1 MTASILG
8 FPSTSYNAAL
18 STISSALILISF
30 PYTFADEV
38 KFVPFPKYKLK
49 VGDSFL
55 CQSNSLVSVDYNGD
69 LTKYNQES
77 FGFKIISDD
86 EIDFSNSYPLNLFD
100 QTTFPIVEMTDRRL
114 EFGMGATYGGQFDG
128 TKTFWFRA
136 QSLLT
141 TRLLLLSANC
151 ERL

>member
-1 MTASILG
+1 MKTL
-8 FPSTSYNAAL
+8 L
-18 STISSALILISF
+18 SALLILYATFSF
-30 PYTFADEV
+30 AEDTEYFL
-38 KFVPFPKYKLK
+38 FPKYRLK

-69 LTKYNQES
+69 LIEYKQES
-77 FGFKIISDD
+77 FGLKIISDN
-86 EIDFSNSYPLNLFD
+86 EIDFSKNYPLALLER
-100 QTTFPIVEMTDRRL
+100 TTFPIIEMDDTRL
-114 EFGMGATYGGQFDG
+114 EFGTGATYGGQFDG

>member
-1 MTASILG
+1 MG
-8 FPSTSYNAAL
+8 FKMKTL
-18 STISSALILISF
+18 LSALLILF
-30 PYTFADEV
+30 ATYTFADEV
-38 KFVPFPKYKLK
+38 RFVPNPQYGLK

-55 CQSNSLVSVDYNGD
+55 CHSNSLVSVDYKGD
-69 LTKYNQES
+69 LTEYNQES

-100 QTTFPIVEMTDRRL
+100 QTTFPIVEMTDTRL
-114 EFGMGATYGGQFDG
+114 EFGKGATYGGQFDG
-128 TKTFWFRA
+128 GKTFWFRA

-141 TRLLLLSANC
+141 SPLLLLSAMC

>member
-1 MTASILG
+1 MG
-8 FPSTSYNAAL
+8 FKMKTL
-18 STISSALILISF
+18 LSALLILYATFSF
-30 PYTFADEV
+30 AEETEF
-38 KFVPFPKYKLK
+38 FLFPEYRLK

-69 LTKYNQES
+69 LIEYNQES

-86 EIDFSNSYPLNLFD
+86 EIDFSKNYPLAMLER
-100 QTTFPIVEMTDRRL
+100 TTFPIIEMDDERL
-114 EFGMGATYGGQFDG
+114 KFGMGATYGGQFDG
-128 TKTFWFRA
+128 RKTFWFRA

-141 TRLLLLSANC
+141 TRLLLLSATC

>member
-1 MTASILG
+1 MGVKMKTL
-8 FPSTSYNAAL
+8 L
-18 STISSALILISF
+18 SALLLLF
-30 PYTFADEV
+30 ATYTFADEV

-86 EIDFSNSYPLNLFD
+86 EIDFSKNYPLALLER
-100 QTTFPIVEMTDRRL
+100 TTFPIIEMDDRRL
-114 EFGMGATYGGQFDG
+114 KFGMGATYGGQFDG

-141 TRLLLLSANC
+141 TRLLLLSATC